1 MNLAAAQQAA
11 RLLAER
17 PEHDWRLDELA
28 ALVHLSVSQLGRV
41 FSRRFG
47 RTPMRFLMYLRAHLL
62 ATLLRETDLPIAEAM
77 HKVGWHSRG
86 HAARHFKAVFGMSP
100 SSYREIGLNDQSQH
114 VNAPSLKLVE
124 PTRERSERLSRLNQ
138 LRGGM
143 ASTRPR
149 LREDPPFDPR
159 NFPPWEVKWEV
170 VGSRLR
176 PRPPAFR
183 GRT

>member
-1 MNLAAAQQAA
+1 MSLSAAQQAA

-77 HKVGWHSRG
+77 NKVGWRSRG
-86 HAARHFKAVFGMSP
+86 HAARYFKAVFGVSP
-100 SSYREIGLNDQSQH
+100 SNYRGSGYVTNDS
-114 VNAPSLKLVE
+114 VPGE
-124 PTRERSERLSRLNQ
+124 
-138 LRGGM
+138 
-143 ASTRPR
+143 
-149 LREDPPFDPR
+149 
-159 NFPPWEVKWEV
+159 
-170 VGSRLR
+170 
-176 PRPPAFR
+176 
-183 GRT
+183 